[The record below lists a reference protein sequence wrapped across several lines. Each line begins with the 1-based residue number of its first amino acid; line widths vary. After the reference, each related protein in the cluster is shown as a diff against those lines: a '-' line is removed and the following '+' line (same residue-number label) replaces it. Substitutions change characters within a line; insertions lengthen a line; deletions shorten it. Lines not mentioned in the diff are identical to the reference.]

1 MKTPKSVSAELR
13 IYRIKTLCELLGVT
27 RITLWRWVRR
37 GIFPRPVQLG
47 PNTKG
52 VPKEDF
58 DAWMDARRAAAK
70 RRR

>member
-1 MKTPKSVSAELR
+1 MKTPKSGSAEPR
-13 IYRIKTLCELLGVT
+13 IYRIKTLCEFLGVT
-27 RITLWRWVRR
+27 RITLWRWMRA
-37 GIFPRPVQLG
+37 GLFPRPVQLG

-70 RRR
+70 RRK

>member
-1 MKTPKSVSAELR
+1 MKAPKSVSADLR

-27 RITLWRWVRR
+27 RVTLWRWVRR
-37 GIFPRPVQLG
+37 GQFPRPIQLG

-52 VPKEDF
+52 VPKEDL

-70 RRR
+70 RRK

>member
-1 MKTPKSVSAELR
+1 MKTPKSSSAEPQ
-13 IYRIKTLCELLGVT
+13 IYRIKALCAILGVT
-27 RITLWRWVRR
+27 RITLWRWVR
-37 GIFPRPVQLG
+37 GGQFPRPVQLG

-70 RRR
+70 RRK